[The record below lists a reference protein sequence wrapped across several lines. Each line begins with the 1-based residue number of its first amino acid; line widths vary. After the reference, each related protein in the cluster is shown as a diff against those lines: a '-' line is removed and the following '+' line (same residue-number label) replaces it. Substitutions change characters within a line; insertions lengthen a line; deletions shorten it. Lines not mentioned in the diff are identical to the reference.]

1 LILINISLILDIM
14 TNIYAQYS
22 DAELIT
28 LYQKELQADIVGELY
43 KRYALLVY
51 GLCFK
56 YLNDEGEA
64 EDAVSEIFELLLSK
78 LQVQEIN
85 FFKSWL
91 FIVSKNHL
99 IRKQK
104 KKNDIKTVE
113 IEKISENFMEN
124 EEDVSLNIRDEQ
136 KELLRQA
143 ISNLNEEQRTCI
155 ELFYYQQKPYQ
166 EVASMTGYNLNKVK
180 SAIQNGKRNLKL
192 FMEEKK
198 QQHG

>member
-1 LILINISLILDIM
+1 M

-166 EVASMTGYNLNKVK
+166 EVASISGYDLNTVK
-180 SAIQNGKRNLKL
+180 SAIQNGKRMIKL
-192 FMEEKK
+192 FMEENYS
-198 QQHG
+198 QHEQ

>member
-1 LILINISLILDIM
+1 M

-113 IEKISENFMEN
+113 IENISENFMEN
-124 EEDVSLNIRDEQ
+124 EADVSLNIRDEQ

-166 EVASMTGYNLNKVK
+166 EVASISGYDLNKVK
-180 SAIQNGKRNLKL
+180 SAIQNGKRMIKL
-192 FMEEKK
+192 FMEENYS
-198 QQHG
+198 QHEQ